1 MKGRFSAEFSVGKQL
16 CCVGINVAAGQGF
29 PGAFSAGTRPCFD
42 EIVVFTIHK
51 EGSCFV

>member
-29 PGAFSAGTRPCFD
+29 PGAFFAGTRLCFD
-42 EIVVFTIHK
+42 GIVNCTIHK
-51 EGSCFV
+51 EGGFFV